1 MTILR
6 DWIYNSFK
14 GGVCLQ
20 EERPIS
26 IKLLYAM
33 EYSPKRRKAV
43 LKSRPQHSFLH
54 IIRGICEYKIGK
66 EVITVSGGES
76 AYLPKGASY
85 SYEFIGDVYC
95 RQVEFD
101 TEGDITD
108 LKKPFILSDKEISKN
123 YIDEILKLY
132 GLSGSRERLAATGQ
146 LYCLCA
152 LIPEEK
158 ETKAR
163 ESRIKPAIDYINE
176 HFCEK
181 FSIGT
186 LADLCFMSEAQL
198 RRYFK
203 TEINTTPID
212 YKNRLRIEKAKSVLL
227 YDVASIGETAER
239 LGFENVYAFS
249 SLFKKYVGRSPSD
262 FAEINKSKSRLN

>member
-1 MTILR
+1 M
-6 DWIYNSFK
+6 
-14 GGVCLQ
+14 Q

-33 EYSPKRRKAV
+33 EYSPKKKRAV

-54 IIRGICEYKIGK
+54 IMRGTCEYKIGK
-66 EVITVSGGES
+66 EVITVSAGES

-85 SYEFIGDVYC
+85 SYEFVGDVYC

-108 LKKPFILSDKEISKN
+108 LKKPYILPEREISKG
-123 YIDEILKLY
+123 YIDGIV
-132 GLSGSRERLAATGQ
+132 GLHSQSGSRNLLTATGQ

-186 LADLCFMSEAQL
+186 LADICFMSEAQL

-203 TEINTTPID
+203 LELNTTPID
-212 YKNRLRIEKAKSVLL
+212 YKNRLRIEKAKSILL
-227 YDVASIGETAER
+227 YDVAGIGETAER

-262 FAEINKSKSRLN
+262 FAEINKSKSRLDV